1 MSTAGIG
8 QPAPPSGATDSRPL
22 LFVCSGGGHLTQLLA
37 LRSWWEDRP
46 RAWVSFGTEQVRS
59 SLAGER
65 LIPCY
70 HPTTRH
76 LGNLLSNTVLAWRTV
91 RTDRPAAIGIQGAA
105 VGVQFM
111 LLGRLAHGAPEYQEV
126 LDRKRVVDGK

>member
-76 LGNLLSNTVLAWRTV
+76 LGNRSEER
-91 RTDRPAAIGIQGAA
+91 R
-105 VGVQFM
+105 VGKECVSTC
-111 LLGRLAHGAPEYQEV
+111 RSRWSPYH
-126 LDRKRVVDGK
+126 

>member
-8 QPAPPSGATDSRPL
+8 QPAPPSGATVSRPL

-76 LGNLLSNTVLAWRTV
+76 LGNLLRNTVLAWRTV
-91 RTDRPAAIGIQGAA
+91 RTERPAAIVSTGAA
-105 VGVQFM
+105 VAVPFM
-111 LLGRLAHGAPEYQEV
+111 LLG
-126 LDRKRVVDGK
+126 DRKSTAAQGKSASAREDPGGR

>member
-59 SLAGER
+59 SLAGAR
-65 LIPCY
+65 LLPCY
-70 HPTTRH
+70 PPPTRH
-76 LGNLLSNTVLAWRTV
+76 LGNLLRNTVLAWRPVRPEPPPAIVGPGPAVARTRLLARRRPTV
-91 RTDRPAAIGIQGAA
+91 RTGSPW
-105 VGVQFM
+105 
-111 LLGRLAHGAPEYQEV
+111 
-126 LDRKRVVDGK
+126 

>member
-76 LGNLLSNTVLAWRTV
+76 LGNLLRNTLLAWRTV
-91 RTDRPAAIGIQGAA
+91 RTDRPAANVSPSAAAA
-105 VGVQFM
+105 VRFT
-111 LLGRLAHGAPEYQEV
+111 LIARPPRLPTGSLELY
-126 LDRKRVVDGK
+126 